1 MNRSFSS
8 APMATQSEPTQP
20 SDRPPPIRS
29 GMVRQPLSFADLAGY
44 DCIID
49 TRSPAEY
56 ALDHIPGAISCP
68 VLGDDERAQVGTLY
82 KQTSR
87 FDAKKLGATLVAR
100 NIAIHIETLFQN
112 KPIKWRPLI
121 YCWRGGA
128 RSAAMTHVF
137 RQIGWDATQLEGGY
151 KQWRASLVVDLDRL
165 AASIHYIAVC
175 GRTGSGKSRLLDVL
189 CAKGAQVLDLERL
202 AAHKGS
208 VLGDLPDQPQPSQKR
223 FESMIWATLSK
234 FDSSQPVFV
243 EAESKKIG
251 VLRVPQ
257 ALMTK
262 MWFGACV
269 DLATADPLRIPLL
282 REEYAH
288 LIANPALLSAKL
300 DCLQDLHPKEKIASW
315 HAMVQQGRW
324 DDLVHDLLLAH
335 YDPAYD
341 KSMFRHYVNIG
352 RAERIELDRI
362 DPAGFAHAA
371 DAAIHYASKFLVSA
385 TSGPA

>member
-1 MNRSFSS
+1 
-8 APMATQSEPTQP
+8 MATQSESTAMRD
-20 SDRPPPIRS
+20 SPPPIRP
-29 GMVRQPLSFADLAGY
+29 GMVRQPLSFVDLACF

-68 VLGDDERAQVGTLY
+68 VLNNDERDQVGTLY

-100 NIAIHIETLFQN
+100 NIANHIETLFQN

-128 RSAAMTHVF
+128 RSGAMTHVF
-137 RQIGWDATQLEGGY
+137 RQIGWDAGQLEGGY
-151 KQWRASLVVDLDRL
+151 KQWRASLVLDLDRL
-165 AASIHYIAVC
+165 AASIQFIAVC
-175 GRTGSGKSRLLDVL
+175 GRTGSGKSRLLDAL
-189 CAKGAQVLDLERL
+189 FAKDAQVLDLERL
-202 AAHKGS
+202 ATHKGS

-223 FESMIWATLSK
+223 FESTIWATLSK
-234 FDSSQPVFV
+234 FDASQPVFV

-257 ALMTK
+257 ALITK
-262 MWFGACV
+262 MWTGACV
-269 DLATADPLRIPLL
+269 DLATVDPLRVPLL

-300 DCLQDLHPKEKIASW
+300 DCLQGLHTKEKIAAW
-315 HAMVQQGRW
+315 HTMVRQAQW
-324 DDLVHDLLLAH
+324 DDLVTELLMAH

-341 KSMFRHYVNIG
+341 QSMFRHYVNIG
-352 RAERIELDRI
+352 CAERINLDDI
-362 DPAGFAHAA
+362 DQTAFGRAA
-371 DAAIHYASKFLVSA
+371 DQAIRYASTFLRLE
-385 TSGPA
+385 